1 MMDTSRRPSIS
12 THEYP
17 EDLNPFKDETE
28 DSEDQVILRR
38 PLPHKD
44 TKNKFWTFG
53 RSRKKRSNSFS
64 IKSTWNGIFGK
75 RKEEEKKPTI
85 STVSSTY
92 KRTTYNNYPTET
104 PATRLSKDQ
113 QEFDEALGT
122 LTRRRKN
129 TLDYPSTTSSRYG
142 SSLTVNGDPGRIY
155 DGCPP
160 QETTTSIMGELTPKP
175 PARRSVIIHSNV
187 IYFFYK
193 ENRYIGSRTMLLP
206 KEHFQKEYFDS
217 RKNFFILKILIQ
229 KFGQVTAKRDIPP
242 LQYSQEN
249 KTPIPPRRGGVRSS
263 QRLNVPNDHHIN
275 SSNNSIKSTVADENE
290 NMPEDYVFKRVNH
303 DSMAGV
309 RKSNLSINS
318 CVSMT
323 SVYASGRKKRRAP
336 PPPTLKCSKLRFGF
350 TNICITL
357 EILVRLTFNFLC
369 IHVNI
374 CTLQKLNLKNFKCV
388 YLLTFLTARL
398 LVLIIYLNFQ
408 DSDEISEE
416 ISKIAKNIE
425 NLKVKS
431 TEKLT
436 ESNTND
442 SDGNYSEG
450 QEVKVEI
457 KKQEETRC
465 EIIKDVEIV
474 EDKTLLRKK
483 SKESIGSDSS
493 FSVKDEIEKIE
504 RQIKLLEATKAINN
518 DEKAALRTRTSS
530 RRSLQENRRNFFKE
544 LTSRSS
550 NNVNINNNINHNND
564 RVKVEIKELPRQQN
578 DIKIVHLTDEVEHH
592 DNGEETADNSAVKV
606 IELRISEPLKVK
618 SDFNFEVNPIPKPVR
633 HNSNCSL
640 DKMSTVNINNN
651 NNKNISTVDVNDN
664 NRDNNEEQSL

>member
-1 MMDTSRRPSIS
+1 MDTSRRPI
-12 THEYP
+12 
-17 EDLNPFKDETE
+17 
-28 DSEDQVILRR
+28 
-38 PLPHKD
+38 
-44 TKNKFWTFG
+44 
-53 RSRKKRSNSFS
+53 
-64 IKSTWNGIFGK
+64 
-75 RKEEEKKPTI
+75 
-85 STVSSTY
+85 SSTY

-129 TLDYPSTTSSRYG
+129 TWDYPSTTSSRYG

-155 DGCPP
+155 DG
-160 QETTTSIMGELTPKP
+160 L
-175 PARRSVIIHSNV
+175 
-187 IYFFYK
+187 
-193 ENRYIGSRTMLLP
+193 
-206 KEHFQKEYFDS
+206 
-217 RKNFFILKILIQ
+217 
-229 KFGQVTAKRDIPP
+229 
-242 LQYSQEN
+242 
-249 KTPIPPRRGGVRSS
+249 
-263 QRLNVPNDHHIN
+263 
-275 SSNNSIKSTVADENE
+275 ADENE

-336 PPPTLKCSKLRFGF
+336 PPPSPRDVKPQLK
-350 TNICITL
+350 
-357 EILVRLTFNFLC
+357 
-369 IHVNI
+369 
-374 CTLQKLNLKNFKCV
+374 
-388 YLLTFLTARL
+388 
-398 LVLIIYLNFQ
+398 
-408 DSDEISEE
+408 
-416 ISKIAKNIE
+416 
-425 NLKVKS
+425 
-431 TEKLT
+431 
-436 ESNTND
+436 
-442 SDGNYSEG
+442 
-450 QEVKVEI
+450 VKVEI

-518 DEKAALRTRTSS
+518 DEKAALRTRTYSLTDEDNYDTPGRRLIRGSSS

-550 NNVNINNNINHNND
+550 NNININNNINHSND

-592 DNGEETADNSAVKV
+592 DNGEETVDNSAVKV

-651 NNKNISTVDVNDN
+651 NNIDNNNKNISTVDVNDN
-664 NRDNNEEQSL
+664 NRDNEEQSL

>member
-12 THEYP
+12 IHEYP

-38 PLPHKD
+38 PLPRVSKINNNSNNNFNSNNSNGNSNNLHNNNSQLKD
-44 TKNKFWTFG
+44 KDKDSKNKFWTFG

-129 TLDYPSTTSSRYG
+129 TWDYPSTTSSRYG

-175 PARRSVIIHSNV
+175 PARR
-187 IYFFYK
+187 
-193 ENRYIGSRTMLLP
+193 
-206 KEHFQKEYFDS
+206 
-217 RKNFFILKILIQ
+217 
-229 KFGQVTAKRDIPP
+229 FGQVTAKRDIPP

-336 PPPTLKCSKLRFGF
+336 PPPSPRDVKPQLK
-350 TNICITL
+350 
-357 EILVRLTFNFLC
+357 
-369 IHVNI
+369 
-374 CTLQKLNLKNFKCV
+374 
-388 YLLTFLTARL
+388 
-398 LVLIIYLNFQ
+398 
-408 DSDEISEE
+408 DSDEINEE

-425 NLKVKS
+425 NLKVES

-518 DEKAALRTRTSS
+518 DEKAALRTRTYSLTDEDNYDTPGRRLIRGSSS

-550 NNVNINNNINHNND
+550 NNININNNINHSND

-592 DNGEETADNSAVKV
+592 DNGEETVDNSAVKV

-651 NNKNISTVDVNDN
+651 NNIDNNNKNISTVDVNDN
-664 NRDNNEEQSL
+664 NRDNEEQSL